1 MHQPEKYYNCEKRPS
16 SSCYCLIFIGLFV
29 SVASFAAVAIGSSE
43 LLCSPFSSLLEKAE
57 IALAFDD
64 FIRDYDRSYS
74 SEEEQ
79 QFHKEIFARN
89 YKFIKELNGQYTVS
103 FAVNQ
108 FADLT
113 DEEFEEQYL
122 NNKGVAKYTLLQ
134 KEIQTNE
141 TEPNR
146 DIEIDWVKRG
156 KVTPVKNQGVGIS
169 WASAATSIFETIYA
183 IKENKLLYLSE
194 QQAIDCY
201 RKNGECEF
209 PGCERGLVSEILQYA
224 IDKGVMLE
232 KDYTHLVPENV
243 CKYDTSKIIY
253 KPHSFVTIKPGN
265 IQEMEGIVQTR
276 SLIVAVSAIHRV
288 FRFYK
293 EGILEKDCP
302 ETPLDHTMAI
312 VGAGTLYGIPYWLA
326 KNSWGHKWGDAGYI
340 RIART
345 LKDYPTGVCGIASR
359 PEYVKYKD

>member
-1 MHQPEKYYNCEKRPS
+1 MNQPEKYYNCERQMN
-16 SSCYCLIFIGLFV
+16 SSCYCLIFIAVFV
-29 SVASFAAVAIGSSE
+29 SVAFFAACVIGSSE
-43 LLCSPFSSLLEKAE
+43 VLCSPFSSLLEKAE
-57 IALAFDD
+57 ITLAFND

-74 SEEEQ
+74 SEKEQ
-79 QFHKEIFARN
+79 QFRKEIFARN
-89 YKFIKELNGQYTVS
+89 YKLVKELNGQYTVS

-122 NNKGVAKYTLLQ
+122 NYKGVNESTLVR
-134 KEIQTNE
+134 EETATNE
-141 TEPNR
+141 TEPNK

-169 WASAATSIFETIYA
+169 WASAATSAFETIYA
-183 IKENKLLYLSE
+183 IKENKLLHFSE
-194 QQAIDCY
+194 QQIIDCY
-201 RKNGECEF
+201 RKSGECGLS
-209 PGCERGLVSEILQYA
+209 GCGGGLISEKLQYT
-224 IDKGVMLE
+224 IDEGVMLE
-232 KDYTHLVPENV
+232 KDYNRLARDNM

-253 KPHSFVTIKPGN
+253 KPHSFVAIKPGD
-265 IQEMEGIVQTR
+265 IREMENIVQTR
-276 SLIVAVSAIHRV
+276 SLVVAVSAIHRA

-312 VGAGTLYGIPYWLA
+312 VGAGTLYGVPYWLV
-326 KNSWGHKWGDAGYI
+326 KNSWGDKWGDAGYM
-340 RIART
+340 RIARS
-345 LKDYPTGVCGIASR
+345 LKDYPTGACGIASR